1 MSKKFAE
8 LSRVFDILLSPR
20 GCPWDR
26 KQTHKSLIKY
36 LREET
41 REFIQAVKK
50 NDFAGMKEELGDIL
64 LQVMFHAWLAKNEKK
79 FTIDGVLNHLIK
91 KLKRRHPHVFG
102 KTKVRSVKDILL
114 NWNRIK
120 SREKFFS
127 KSK

>member
-64 LQVMFHAWLAKNEKK
+64 LQVMFHSQIAQKQKE
-79 FTIDGVLNHLIK
+79 FTIDEVISNLIE

-102 KTKVRSVKDILL
+102 KTKVKSVRDVVI
-114 NWNRIK
+114 NWDRIK
-120 SREKFFS
+120 RKEKR
-127 KSK
+127 

>member
-79 FTIDGVLNHLIK
+79 FTIDGVLDHLIK

-102 KTKVRSVKDILL
+102 KTKVKSVRDVVI
-114 NWNRIK
+114 NWDRIK
-120 SREKFFS
+120 RKEKR
-127 KSK
+127 